1 MRYAVDI
8 DKKTF
13 HVDLPDNFFSG
24 SANDITFGGKSY
36 RLAVNRVH
44 GTIVLTNAQGVEQM
58 LRVRRFQSEK
68 YEGEQQTRISIEM
81 LVSAGEGMQK
91 ALLLLAP
98 DIPGQAQRAKQA
110 DVLAMGDLVVRSQ
123 ITGKVLSVE
132 VKPGDNIAP
141 GQTLAIIEAMKM
153 ENRIL
158 ATAAGTL
165 LSISIKA
172 GERVATGK
180 ELFKIKRGPS

>member
-13 HVDLPDNFFSG
+13 HVDLPDSF
-24 SANDITFGGKSY
+24 ANGAKNVVFGGKNY
-36 RLAVNRVH
+36 KLAINRVH
-44 GTIVLTNAQGVEQM
+44 GTIILTNDQGVEQM

-68 YEGEQQTRISIEM
+68 YEGEAQTRISIEM
-81 LVSAGEGMQK
+81 LASASEGMQK

-110 DVLAMGDLVVRSQ
+110 GSGDLVVRSQ
-123 ITGKVLSVE
+123 ITGKVLAVE
-132 VKPGDNIAP
+132 VKPGNSVTQ

-153 ENRIL
+153 ENRIF
-158 ATAAGTL
+158 AAAAGTIL
-165 LSISIKA
+165 NVSIKA
-172 GERVATGK
+172 GDSVATGK
-180 ELFKIKRGPS
+180 ELFKIKRGNT

>member
-8 DKKTF
+8 EKKTF
-13 HVDLPDNFFSG
+13 HIDLPDSF
-24 SANDITFGGKSY
+24 ANGARSVVFGGKTY
-36 RLAVNRVH
+36 KLTVNHVH
-44 GTIVLTNAQGVEQM
+44 GTIILTDEQGVEQM

-68 YEGEQQTRISIEM
+68 YEGDAQTRISIEM
-81 LVSAGEGMQK
+81 LASAKEGMQK

-110 DVLAMGDLVVRSQ
+110 GSGDLVVRSQ
-123 ITGKVLSVE
+123 ITGKVLSVD
-132 VKPGDNIAP
+132 VKPGDTVTQ

-153 ENRIL
+153 ENRIFA
-158 ATAAGTL
+158 ATAGTI

-172 GERVATGK
+172 GDSVATGK
-180 ELFKIKRGPS
+180 ELFKIKRGAT